1 MLALILAFL
10 LATDP
15 TPPHPLTTRATRYA
29 DTARDE
35 GGTPACKHHL
45 PHATYEA
52 IHPYRVA
59 HRTLP
64 CGTLLAIRA
73 GERRMIGA
81 VLDRGPWG
89 RQILHGNAQEP
100 RKGVRT
106 AASPSW
112 SRTQLLRAAGEE
124 SGPVGHTG
132 ARWAWRGDLDI
143 SPIPASALGLTLHV
157 GRLPVRYWPLRW
169 QPFVKPKAA
178 PKTPPKHLLRQRRPA
193 A

>member
-1 MLALILAFL
+1 MLAIILAFL

-45 PHATYEA
+45 PHATYDA
-52 IHPYRVA
+52 LHSYRVA

-64 CGTLLAIRA
+64 CGTLLVVQA

-81 VLDRGPWG
+81 VLDRGPWN
-89 RQILHGNAQEP
+89 RQILHGSAQAK
-100 RKGVRT
+100 RKGVRMT
-106 AASPSW
+106 ANPSW
-112 SRTQLLRAAGEE
+112 SRTQLLRAAGAR
-124 SGPVGHTG
+124 SGPG
-132 ARWAWRGDLDI
+132 WAWRGDLDL

-157 GRLPVRYWPLRW
+157 GRLHVRYWPLRW
-169 QPFVKPKAA
+169 QPFIREKRSPVGQPAA
-178 PKTPPKHLLRQRRPA
+178 PSSLRLHSRRLSS
-193 A
+193 